1 MALASCRV
9 PWQQR
14 SLRRMRQV
22 PELGVGALAG
32 TACLHAARLAA
43 FCEGRLA
50 PGLVRGDYMF
60 ARTVAGIA
68 DVGDQTG
75 GAGQPWAAVLVCWLL
90 PAGWPGPEAGRDRAG
105 SGARQS
111 ATPSMTAVSRLSGTG
126 GACRGVW

>member
-1 MALASCRV
+1 MRRVPSWALA
-9 PWQQR
+9 PWPGPR
-14 SLRRMRQV
+14 AFTR
-22 PELGVGALAG
+22 
-32 TACLHAARLAA
+32 ARLAA

-75 GAGQPWAAVLVCWLL
+75 GAGQPWAAALVCWLL

-111 ATPSMTAVSRLSGTG
+111 ATASMTAVSRLSGTAA
-126 GACRGVW
+126 ACRVVR

>member
-1 MALASCRV
+1 VAAAELAQDA
-9 PWQQR
+9 PG
-14 SLRRMRQV
+14 

-32 TACLHAARLAA
+32 PRAFTRARLAA
-43 FCEGRLA
+43 FGEGRLA

-75 GAGQPWAAVLVCWLL
+75 GAGQPWAAALVCWLL

-105 SGARQS
+105 FGARQS
-111 ATPSMTAVSRLSGTG
+111 ATPSMTAVSRLSGTAA
-126 GACRGVW
+126 ACRVVR